1 MIKVEIAYNDSCLE
15 TEEFKIIVE
24 KLKEREDLDLKL
36 YNEDTLKG
44 RRRANTL
51 KYKNSARMIPFILM
65 HNKKNVQA
73 LYTENEDIK
82 YEKIDDFL
90 STGESENYINLFTSD
105 RKLFA
110 KYYPD
115 VDKII
120 KVENDN
126 S

>member
-105 RKLFA
+105 HKLFA

-120 KVENDN
+120 KVENN
-126 S
+126 KS

>member
-105 RKLFA
+105 HKLFA

>member
-90 STGESENYINLFTSD
+90 STGKSENYINLFTSD

>member
-15 TEEFKIIVE
+15 TEEFKIIIE